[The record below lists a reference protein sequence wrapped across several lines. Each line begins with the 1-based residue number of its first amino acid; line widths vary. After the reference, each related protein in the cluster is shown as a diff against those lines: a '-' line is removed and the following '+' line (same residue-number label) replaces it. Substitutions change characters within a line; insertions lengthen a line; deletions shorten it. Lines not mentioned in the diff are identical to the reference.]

1 MQHVIQNFELDC
13 FIEAELSFTIESLR
27 QEECHGYHYFD
38 DSSCEVEK
46 FKVQIDVGGMLIDI
60 TDRLT
65 PEELKV
71 IEKQIEPDFDI
82 E

>member
-1 MQHVIQNFELDC
+1 MEHVIQTFDLDC
-13 FIEAELSFTIESLR
+13 FIEAELAFTIEELR
-27 QEECHGYHYFD
+27 REECHGYHYFD
-38 DSSCEVEK
+38 DSSCEIEK

-82 E
+82 N

>member
-13 FIEAELSFTIESLR
+13 FIEAELSFTIEELR
-27 QEECHGYHYFD
+27 REECHGYHYFD

-71 IEKQIEPDFDI
+71 IEKQIEPDFNI

>member
-1 MQHVIQNFELDC
+1 
-13 FIEAELSFTIESLR
+13 
-27 QEECHGYHYFD
+27 
-38 DSSCEVEK
+38 
-46 FKVQIDVGGMLIDI
+46 MLIDI

>member
-1 MQHVIQNFELDC
+1 MSVLQTFDLDC
-13 FIEAELSFTIESLR
+13 FIEAELSFTIEPLR
-27 QEECHGYHYFD
+27 VEECHGYHTFD
-38 DSSCEVEK
+38 DSSCEIES

-82 E
+82 D

>member
-1 MQHVIQNFELDC
+1 MERVIQNFDLDC
-13 FIEAELSFTIESLR
+13 FIEAELAFEITTLR

-38 DSSCEVEK
+38 DSHCEIEK

>member
-13 FIEAELSFTIESLR
+13 FIEAELSFTIEEPR
-27 QEECHGYHYFD
+27 REECHGYHYFD

-65 PEELKV
+65 SEELKV

-82 E
+82 D

>member
-13 FIEAELSFTIESLR
+13 FIEAELSFTIEEPR
-27 QEECHGYHYFD
+27 REECHGYHYFD

-82 E
+82 D